1 MTNVHISGI
10 TVGNVQTREG
20 KFSCYQPIVVLG
32 PVAVNYNGP
41 GKLRILPV
49 SHVTISDCDFGTPVL
64 KQPAYLYNVK
74 DLVLKNVTIAGKVH
88 NQRLSS

>member
-1 MTNVHISGI
+1 
-10 TVGNVQTREG
+10 
-20 KFSCYQPIVVLG
+20 VV
-32 PVAVNYNGP
+32 
-41 GKLRILPV
+41 
-49 SHVTISDCDFGTPVL
+49 